1 MLYYCDMYEE
11 YKLVIFNDGIGRTSF
26 GEVVEETD
34 NIIKVKNP
42 AMIMVSPNETG
53 QMKVDVI
60 PLFFSEF
67 IESVE
72 GEEKQSIFNFNKN
85 NITIV
90 EVKLT
95 QRILEH
101 YFTKINIKESQ
112 TVEEVP
118 EVTLFED

>member
-1 MLYYCDMYEE
+1 MYED
-11 YKLVIFNDGIGRTSF
+11 YKLVIFNDGIGRTNF

-34 NIIKVKNP
+34 SSFKIKNP

-67 IESVE
+67 IQPDENDAKESF
-72 GEEKQSIFNFNKN
+72 FNYNKN
-85 NITIV
+85 DITVI

-95 QRILEH
+95 ERILEH
-101 YFTKINIKESQ
+101 YFTKINIKEDKSDAGK
-112 TVEEVP
+112 EVN
-118 EVTLFED
+118 LFNNYE

>member
-1 MLYYCDMYEE
+1 MYEE

-34 NIIKVKNP
+34 NIIKIKNP

-67 IESVE
+67 IEAVE

-112 TVEEVP
+112 SVEEVP

>member
-1 MLYYCDMYEE
+1 MYEE

-34 NIIKVKNP
+34 NTIKVKNP
-42 AMIMVSPNETG
+42 AMIMVSPNEAG

-60 PLFFSEF
+60 PLFFAEF
-67 IESVE
+67 IEAVE
-72 GEEKQSIFNFNKN
+72 GEEKQSVFNFNKN

-90 EVKLT
+90 DVKLT

-101 YFTKINIKESQ
+101 YFTKINIKDSQ
-112 TVEEVP
+112 GEEEVP
-118 EVTLFED
+118 EVKLFED